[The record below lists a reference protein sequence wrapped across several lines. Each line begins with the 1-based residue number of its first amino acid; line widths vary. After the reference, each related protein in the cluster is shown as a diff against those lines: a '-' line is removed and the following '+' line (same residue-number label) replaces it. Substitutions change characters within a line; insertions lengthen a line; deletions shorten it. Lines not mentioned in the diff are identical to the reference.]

1 MGTKRNYEMTNELLL
16 ASAKE
21 SFLTQVFKDT
31 KLRDICRPAHL
42 TTGAFYKHFK
52 SKDDLLSQLVEPLL

>member
-21 SFLTQVFKDT
+21 SFLTQGFKDT
-31 KLRDICRPAHL
+31 KLRDICRRA
-42 TTGAFYKHFK
+42 
-52 SKDDLLSQLVEPLL
+52 LSPQEHSINISNQRMIY